1 MVKCVVFNATFKN
14 IYINSDKNFQFQ
26 GQYSDFCCSIITTYL
41 QNLSFMKDLIFQN
54 GDQIP
59 SIGLGTWLSKK
70 DEVYDAIIEAIKIG
84 YRHFDCAYIYQNE
97 VEIGKALNF
106 AMQSGLVK
114 REDLFITSKLWN
126 SDHSPERVEIA
137 IRKSLSDLQ
146 LDYLDL
152 YLIHWPVAF
161 KTGHEQARTASD
173 LASLYEMP
181 ISKTWQAMELVQRE
195 ELTKH
200 IGVSNFN
207 IIKLKH
213 LLKNCTIKPEVNQV
227 ELHPY
232 FQQNEL
238 VRFCEDNGIL
248 VIAYSPLGSRHLVNS
263 ANGITQDKLILDIA
277 QKHSCQPTQV
287 LLAWG
292 MQRGTAVIPKSVN
305 PARIKENFESLNV
318 ELDAVDFAEMGA
330 LDRDLRIAKGLYCV
344 LPGGYYT
351 YKSIWEE

>member
-1 MVKCVVFNATFKN
+1 
-14 IYINSDKNFQFQ
+14 
-26 GQYSDFCCSIITTYL
+26 
-41 QNLSFMKDLIFQN
+41 MKDLIFQS
-54 GDQIP
+54 GDQFP

-70 DEVYDAIIEAIKIG
+70 NQVYDAVIEAIRVG
-84 YRHFDCAYIYQNE
+84 YRHIDCAYIYQNE
-97 VEIGKALNF
+97 SEIGKALKY

-161 KTGHEQARTASD
+161 KTGHGQARTASD

-181 ISKTWQAMELVQRE
+181 ISKTWQAMEQSQKQGFA
-195 ELTKH
+195 KH

-207 IIKLKH
+207 IPKLKQ
-213 LLKNCTIKPEVNQV
+213 LLKNCKIKPEVNQV

-238 VRFCEDNGIL
+238 VRFCEDNEIL
-248 VIAYSPLGSRHLVNS
+248 VTAYSPLGSRHLVDS
-263 ANGITQDKLILDIA
+263 EHGITHDKLILDIA
-277 QKHSCQPTQV
+277 QKHNCKPTHV

-292 MQRGTAVIPKSVN
+292 MQRGTAVIPKSVQ
-305 PARIKENFESLNV
+305 PARIIENFESLNV
-318 ELDAVDFAEMGA
+318 ELDAVDFVEIGT
-330 LDRDLRIAKGLYCV
+330 LDRNLRIAKGLFCV
-344 LPGGYYT
+344 LPDGCYT

>member
-1 MVKCVVFNATFKN
+1 
-14 IYINSDKNFQFQ
+14 
-26 GQYSDFCCSIITTYL
+26 
-41 QNLSFMKDLIFQN
+41 MKDLIFQN

-70 DEVYDAIIEAIKIG
+70 DEVYNAVLEAIRIG

-97 VEIGKALNF
+97 AEIGRALNF
-106 AMQSGLVK
+106 AIQAGLVK

-126 SDHSPERVEIA
+126 SDHAPERVEIA

-181 ISKTWQAMELVQRE
+181 ISKTWQAMEQLQNEGV
-195 ELTKH
+195 TKH
-200 IGVSNFN
+200 IGVSNFS
-207 IIKLKH
+207 IHKLKQ
-213 LLKNCTIKPEVNQV
+213 LLKNCKIKPEINQV

-248 VIAYSPLGSRHLVNS
+248 VTAYSPLGSRHLVNS
-263 ANGITQDKLILDIA
+263 EDGITQDKLILDIA
-277 QKHSCQPTQV
+277 QKHNCKPTQI

-305 PARIKENFESLNV
+305 PARIKENFESMNI
-318 ELDAVDFAEMGA
+318 ELDAADFVEIGT
-330 LDRDLRIAKGLYCV
+330 LERNQRIAKGLFCV
-344 LPGGYYT
+344 LPGGCYT